1 MCYLFYMFLNTWS
14 GRTGIPSMETSFWNP
29 PSIESGALE
38 TCCFLLWPWFSQKRK
53 KKLDCHHLGIW
64 VNPSLEDNPKLR
76 QIQLHSVLLS
86 LTGGFSNRRAGLKSC
101 QIWPF
106 FVVCVCVCMCVC
118 VGGLLS
124 LTKVW
129 RKRFCSISLWMGWKH
144 FPERSARQS
153 REFI

>member
-86 LTGGFSNRRAGLKSC
+86 LTGGFSNRVAGLKSC

-106 FVVCVCVCMCVC
+106 FVVCVCVCVYVCVC
-118 VGGLLS
+118 RWVAEPNKSLKEKVLLH
-124 LTKVW
+124 LPLDGMET
-129 RKRFCSISLWMGWKH
+129 
-144 FPERSARQS
+144 FPWEVS
-153 REFI
+153 

>member
-1 MCYLFYMFLNTWS
+1 MCSLFYMFLNTWS

-38 TCCFLLWPWFSQKRK
+38 ICCFLLWLWFSQKRK
-53 KKLDCHHLGIW
+53 KKLDCHHLGVW
-64 VNPSLEDNPKLR
+64 VNPSLGDNPKLR

-101 QIWPF
+101 PIWPF
-106 FVVCVCVCMCVC
+106 FCCVC

-124 LTKVW
+124 LRKVW
-129 RKRFCSISLWMGWKH
+129 RKRFCSISFCMGWKH